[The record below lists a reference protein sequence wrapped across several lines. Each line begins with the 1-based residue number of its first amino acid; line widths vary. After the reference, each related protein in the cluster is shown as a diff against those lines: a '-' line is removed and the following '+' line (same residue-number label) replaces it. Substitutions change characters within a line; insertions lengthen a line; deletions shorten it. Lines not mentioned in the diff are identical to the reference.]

1 MLHIGRVCF
10 NVGTRLRAGVRSLG
24 SGASGRKAQGEG
36 SELVSLFG
44 KKRGIDDGTSP
55 LALGDPGIL
64 MLVPKP
70 TYWPSWG
77 LPNLTA
83 SVWPCVRFGMFRDTL
98 YCSLMSLRGRRLF
111 LLILNN
117 NRACERKDRPCN
129 HTSFT
134 PTHAAK

>member
-10 NVGTRLRAGVRSLG
+10 NVGMRLRAGVRSPG

-36 SELVSLFG
+36 TELVSLFG
-44 KKRGIDDGTSP
+44 KKRRVDDGTSP
-55 LALGDPGIL
+55 STLGDPGIL

-98 YCSLMSLRGRRLF
+98 YCFLMSLRG
-111 LLILNN
+111 
-117 NRACERKDRPCN
+117 
-129 HTSFT
+129 
-134 PTHAAK
+134 